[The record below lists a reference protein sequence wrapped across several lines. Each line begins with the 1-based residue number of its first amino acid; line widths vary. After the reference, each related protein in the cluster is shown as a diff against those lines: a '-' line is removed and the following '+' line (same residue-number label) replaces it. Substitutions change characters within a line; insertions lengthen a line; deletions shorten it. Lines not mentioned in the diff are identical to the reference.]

1 MFAEGILFFKK
12 KVASRFTESVKAYYN
27 KVMDLSDSPKKIA
40 RGVALGLAFDFL
52 PIPVISIPLSYLVAR
67 LTRCNPV
74 AAVATVVF
82 FKLVVPFFYT
92 LNLVV
97 GNVFLGDMT
106 GPNIA
111 SVNTSISVPFLDMLA
126 EHGYPFLVG
135 SLVNATLVWLA
146 VYFLL
151 MFLLERRRRRRGE

>member
-1 MFAEGILFFKK
+1 MFAEGVLFFKK
-12 KVASRFTESVKAYYN
+12 KIASRFTECVKVYYN
-27 KVMDLSDSPKKIA
+27 KVMDLSDSPKNIA

-82 FKLVVPFFYT
+82 FKLAVPFFYT
-92 LNLVV
+92 INIVV
-97 GNVFLGDMT
+97 GNVFLGDMP
-106 GPNIA
+106 GPDIA
-111 SVNTSISVPFLDMLA
+111 SAGTSIFAPFLDMLA
-126 EHGYPFLVG
+126 DNGYPFLVG

>member
-1 MFAEGILFFKK
+1 MFAEGVLFFKK
-12 KVASRFTESVKAYYN
+12 KIASRFTESVRAYYN

-40 RGVALGLAFDFL
+40 AGVALGLAFDFL

-67 LTRCNPV
+67 ITRCNPV

-82 FKLVVPFFYT
+82 FKLAVPFFYT
-92 LNLVV
+92 LNIVV
-97 GNVFLGDMT
+97 GNVLLGDVP
-106 GPNIA
+106 GLDISSA
-111 SVNTSISVPFLDMLA
+111 GTSIFAPFLDMLA

-146 VYFLL
+146 VYSLL